1 MYNRYSS
8 DQLLNRVSNFC
19 VDYAYKERLSVTE
32 SLLILKIINPFH
44 KLFILLCVEHL
55 RSLSMKILITGIA
68 GFIGSH
74 VAEHLYSLGH
84 EVIGVDNFSDYYPVV
99 LKDKNAAVL
108 RAKGI
113 TVLQA
118 DLRAASAIDTLP
130 TDVHY
135 IFHFA
140 AQPGIAATSSFEDYL
155 TNNVIA
161 TQNLITYA
169 LQQRSL
175 QLFVNIG
182 TSSIYGLNATFPETV
197 APKPASHY
205 GVTKLAA
212 EQLVLC
218 NSRLHHFKS
227 CSLRLYSVY
236 GSRERP
242 DKLFTKLLDCG
253 LNNKTFPLF
262 QGSLTHLRSFTHVS
276 DIVKG
281 IVSVIGKEE
290 VCNGEIFN
298 IGTEAE
304 YTTQQGVDAVEK
316 LLNTKIIFKDLP
328 PRSGDQQRTKANI
341 DKARKLLN
349 YNPTVTLE
357 EGVAEQLAWFR
368 NL

>member
-1 MYNRYSS
+1 
-8 DQLLNRVSNFC
+8 
-19 VDYAYKERLSVTE
+19 
-32 SLLILKIINPFH
+32 
-44 KLFILLCVEHL
+44 
-55 RSLSMKILITGIA
+55 MKILITGIA

-74 VAEHLYSLGH
+74 VAEHLHHLGH
-84 EVIGVDNFSDYYPVV
+84 EVIGIDNFSDYYPIA
-99 LKDKNAAVL
+99 LKNKNAAVL
-108 RAKGI
+108 HSKGI

-118 DLRAASAIDTLP
+118 DLREPIAIENLP
-130 TDVHY
+130 DEIQY

-140 AQPGIAATSSFEDYL
+140 AQPGIAATSTFEDYL

-161 TQNLITYA
+161 TQNLLTYA
-169 LQQRSL
+169 LKQTSL

-182 TSSIYGLNATFPETV
+182 TSSIYGLNATYPETV
-197 APKPASHY
+197 APQPASHY

-218 NSRLHHFKS
+218 SSRLNQLKA

-253 LNNKTFPLF
+253 LNQKEFPLF
-262 QGSLTHLRSFTHVS
+262 KGSLSHLRSFTHVS

-290 VCNGEIFN
+290 ICNGEIFN

-316 LLNTKIIFKDLP
+316 LLQTTIKFKELP

-341 DKARKLLN
+341 EKARKLLN

>member
-1 MYNRYSS
+1 
-8 DQLLNRVSNFC
+8 
-19 VDYAYKERLSVTE
+19 
-32 SLLILKIINPFH
+32 
-44 KLFILLCVEHL
+44 
-55 RSLSMKILITGIA
+55 MKILITGIA

-74 VAEHLYSLGH
+74 VAEYLQESGH
-84 EVIGVDNFSDYYPVV
+84 EVVGIDNFSDYYPVT
-99 LKDKNAAVL
+99 LKNKNAATL
-108 RAKGI
+108 RTKGI
-113 TVLQA
+113 EVLHA
-118 DLRAASAIDTLP
+118 DLRETTAISILP
-130 TDVHY
+130 QDINY

-140 AQPGIAATSSFEDYL
+140 AQPGIAATSTFEDYL

-161 TQNLITYA
+161 TQNLLSYA
-169 LQQRSL
+169 LQLSSL

-218 NSRLHHFKS
+218 SSRLNQLKA

-253 LNNKTFPLF
+253 LNDKTFPLF
-262 QGSLTHLRSFTHVS
+262 EGSLSHLRSFTHVS

-281 IVSVIGKEE
+281 ITSVIGKEA

-316 LLNTKIIFKDLP
+316 LLNTKIKFEKLP
-328 PRSGDQQRTKANI
+328 PRSGDQQRTKADI
-341 DKARKLLN
+341 GKARELLN
-349 YNPTVTLE
+349 YNPIVTLE